1 MLKEE
6 IAVRPLSAV
15 DAQEII
21 KMDDM
26 SGFYVSQWLEEM
38 DEDNDYSW
46 GIYVNHVL
54 AGYCTIG
61 YADDVPSII
70 EKHPNYSNEAYLLS
84 DVFIKPEYRHNGYGL
99 QMITG
104 AICGRWKIEET
115 APVFLEMIYDKLK
128 NFYGKVG
135 FETLADDVCMVL
147 LPQNI
152 KGEMKMNL
160 SKEEKNEINVRL
172 TEIQTI
178 LENDLYEDRMEEQ
191 ELIKERKELEHLL
204 EVS

>member
-1 MLKEE
+1 MVEE
-6 IAVRPLSAV
+6 VIIKPLSAV

-46 GIYVNHVL
+46 GIYVDHVL

-61 YADDVPSII
+61 YADDVPSVI
-70 EKHPNYSNEAYLLS
+70 EKHPDYSSESYLLS

-99 QMITG
+99 QMITET
-104 AICGRWKIEET
+104 ILGRWRMEET
-115 APVFLEMIYDKLK
+115 GPVFLEILYDKLK
-128 NFYGKVG
+128 NFYGKAR
-135 FETLADDVCMVL
+135 FELLSDGVCMVL
-147 LPQNI
+147 LPENI
-152 KGEMKMNL
+152 KRTKMDL
-160 SKEEKNEINVRL
+160 SKDEKNDINARL

-178 LENDLYEDRMEEQ
+178 LESALYEDRIEEQ